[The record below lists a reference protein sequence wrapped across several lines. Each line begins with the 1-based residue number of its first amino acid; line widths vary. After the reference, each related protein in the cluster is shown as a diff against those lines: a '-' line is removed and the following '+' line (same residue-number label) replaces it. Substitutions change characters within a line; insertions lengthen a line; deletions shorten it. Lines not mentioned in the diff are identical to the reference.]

1 MNTRTVNVRRARIGV
16 RLLAGLAL
24 LALAL
29 TWFEAQ
35 PLAAARPT
43 GSTDLAA
50 PWARVGL
57 QAGHWKIRELP
68 AALARLRTNSGAD
81 AAGRAEWS
89 LNLDIAQRTA
99 ALLRAQGVAVDV
111 LPATVPTGYRAD
123 AFVALHAD
131 ANSSARARG
140 YKVATRWR
148 STTAWRD
155 QILLEQVGSTY
166 AAVTGLP
173 KDPSVTRGMRG
184 YYAFSTFLGTDYR
197 VDKTTPAMIIE
208 MGFMSNAA
216 DRAVLFDQPGRA
228 ASGIA
233 QGLLAYLHNA
243 HAADGV
249 QAQAAAVAA
258 AAATTRSVVVT
269 SNGVRIRDQRDG
281 KGTVVLVAN
290 RGDVFPY
297 AEVVQKPPQNFTPGP
312 YSTELATGGWSKIRV
327 PNHAGDVYISRD
339 YINIQQFGEP
349 P

>member
-1 MNTRTVNVRRARIGV
+1 MNRRMVNVRRAGIGV

-24 LALAL
+24 VALALAL
-29 TWFEAQ
+29 FEAQ
-35 PLAAARPT
+35 PLTAARPT
-43 GSTDLAA
+43 GSADLAA
-50 PWARVGL
+50 SWARVGL

-68 AALARLRTNSGAD
+68 GELARLRGNTGAY
-81 AAGRAEWS
+81 AGGRSEWS

-123 AFVALHAD
+123 AFIALHAD
-131 ANSSARARG
+131 ANGSARARG

-166 AAVTGLP
+166 AAMTGLP

-216 DRAVLFDQPGRA
+216 DRAVLFDQPGRV
-228 ASGIA
+228 ASALSAGI
-233 QGLLAYLHNA
+233 LAYLRNV
-243 HAADGV
+243 HAADAI
-249 QAQAAAVAA
+249 QARTEAVATA
-258 AAATTRSVVVT
+258 SATTRSVVVT
-269 SNGVRIRDQRDG
+269 GNGVRIRDQRDG
-281 KGTVVLVAN
+281 RGNVVLIAN

-297 AEVVQKPPQNFTPGP
+297 AEIVRKPPQNFNPGP
-312 YSTELATGGWSKIRV
+312 YSTELATGGWSKIHI

-339 YINIQQFGEP
+339 YINVQQFSEP